1 MKKLLPYVMRWAIWY
16 HLHNLKNVKSTHGG
30 VLILVKLQAT
40 LLKLTLRITYLKW
53 VNDLLRNLPST
64 YIKHLDFFQFL
75 RLKTLKEPQILPSNI
90 SKHHLKTVG
99 ILSYTEMYLEPSQTS
114 KMELYG
120 KIFNGWKLCSF
131 SLPFS
136 PDKLKRPNIT
146 QACKE
151 IHQSYLKGYTIC

>member
-1 MKKLLPYVMRWAIWY
+1 MRCAIWY
-16 HLHNLKNVKSTHGG
+16 HLQNLKNVKSTHGG
-30 VLILVKLQAT
+30 VLILVKLQDKASNFT
-40 LLKLTLRITYLKW
+40 KINTALWAFFTFFKLYKWYQIAQRITYLKW

-64 YIKHLDFFQFL
+64 YIKHIDFFQFL

-120 KIFNGWKLCSF
+120 KIFNG
-131 SLPFS
+131 
-136 PDKLKRPNIT
+136 
-146 QACKE
+146 
-151 IHQSYLKGYTIC
+151 